1 MTQDQLDRLLAGQ
14 LSPTEYDELSA
25 RFGQETLRRVL
36 EGDVKLRDAIVS
48 VSSPPPI
55 NDLAQRIGLS
65 IEQERKIP
73 LFIRLMSRWGVLL
86 GGGLALV
93 VAISVVPAMVDV
105 LGGVQITVSPL
116 LMAIGGILVIG
127 LGVAAYLEFGDR
139 R

>member
-1 MTQDQLDRLLAGQ
+1 MTQDQLDRLIAGQ
-14 LSPTEYDELSA
+14 LSPKEYDELSA

-36 EGDVKLRDAIVS
+36 DGDVKLREAIVS
-48 VSSPPPI
+48 VSAPPPI
-55 NDLAQRIGLS
+55 HDLAQRIGRS

-73 LFIRLMSRWGVLL
+73 LFIRLMSRWGVIL
-86 GGGLALV
+86 GGGLALI

-105 LGGVQITVSPL
+105 MGGVEITVSPL